1 VSTVKVVAVAL
12 LAPLAALGIYFIA
25 AGTWDRPPALG
36 ILVVLWLF
44 CGWAAVTMD
53 RGLIRERVKPGPG
66 SRDHLTRPIATL
78 LLFAHWVLAGL
89 DVGRFQWSPIPVS
102 LQWIGLAGYALAMA
116 GMMWVMRV
124 NPFYSSV
131 VRIQSDRGHRA
142 ITAGPYRFVRHP
154 GYTFTVLAVLSGAL
168 ALGSWVG
175 MVPLVGVLALFIRRT
190 LLEDRMLHDELGG
203 YAEYAER
210 VRYRLVA
217 GVF

>member
-1 VSTVKVVAVAL
+1 VPTVKVVAVAL
-12 LAPLAALGIYFIA
+12 LTPLVAIGIYCLA

-66 SRDHLTRPIATL
+66 SRDHLTRPLATL
-78 LLFAHWVLAGL
+78 LLFAHWILAGL
-89 DVGRFQWSPIPVS
+89 DVGRFQWSPIPVT

-131 VRIQSDRGHRA
+131 VRIQSDRGHRP

-154 GYTFTVLAVLSGAL
+154 GYTFTGLGVLSGAM

-175 MVPLVGVLALFIRRT
+175 MVPLIGVLALFIRRT
-190 LLEDRMLHDELGG
+190 LLEDRMLHAELGG
-203 YAEYAER
+203 YAEYAGR